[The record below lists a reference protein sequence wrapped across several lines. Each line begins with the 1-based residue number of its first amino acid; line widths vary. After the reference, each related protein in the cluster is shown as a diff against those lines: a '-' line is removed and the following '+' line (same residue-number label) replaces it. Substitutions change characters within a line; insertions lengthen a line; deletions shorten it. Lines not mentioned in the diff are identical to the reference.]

1 MPAKDIIAAVRKD
14 NRVNLTEIESKL
26 LLSDAGIP
34 VVETKLATSKE
45 DAVKIAEELGYPVVL
60 KIASSEILHKSDIGG
75 VKLGLETESSVL
87 EAYDEIISNARK
99 HEPDAKVDGVS
110 VQRAVKTGVE
120 IIIGSSKDAQFGPFV
135 MFGLGGV
142 FVEVLKDVTFRI
154 VPLELRDAK
163 EMIQEIKG
171 YPLLEGYRGSAPS
184 DINAIEESIIKL
196 SNFLNENDD
205 IKELDLNPIFV
216 YEKGL
221 TAVDARVILE
231 EDAD

>member
-1 MPAKDIIAAVRKD
+1 
-14 NRVNLTEIESKL
+14 
-26 LLSDAGIP
+26 
-34 VVETKLATSKE
+34 
-45 DAVKIAEELGYPVVL
+45 
-60 KIASSEILHKSDIGG
+60 
-75 VKLGLETESSVL
+75 
-87 EAYDEIISNARK
+87 
-99 HEPDAKVDGVS
+99 
-110 VQRAVKTGVE
+110 
-120 IIIGSSKDAQFGPFV
+120 

-231 EDAD
+231 EDAG